1 MRTNKKL
8 LSNMIYSGV
17 FQLLFLITPVIT
29 IPYVARI
36 FSPSDL
42 GLYATSY
49 SIVMFLMQLAS
60 FGMPLYGT
68 RAIAQA
74 KDKIEQSQLL
84 INLWIIQLLA
94 TLLVFF
100 GYSIFVY
107 FMKDYQLIYLMQG
120 LLLVTNIFDVSWF
133 FRGIE
138 EIKKT
143 VFRNIVAKIV
153 AIILIFIFVKNDTDL
168 ISYIL
173 INILG
178 VFIGNLSMVL
188 QLRRYADFKAVKIHL
203 DKKHT
208 IDSFGL
214 LIPQAIENSKGMLPR
229 VILVWLGSYREAG
242 LLDQGLKI
250 TNILSGVFYSVVN
263 SMIPRISYLVSK
275 NKIEEVQKVVHLFT
289 LLILSISTIIISG
302 TIAISEFFVPLFF
315 GKGYEGV
322 VPIMNVVI
330 FSLLFTAVGYFFGQ
344 GLMLS
349 FSKDKQYQR
358 MVTIS
363 ALVLVILSLIL
374 ASFFGAI
381 GISIAYVSA
390 ELVIMMIALYH
401 SSKIINIKESMK
413 LLLFAPLHIF
423 GNVIIIVIAKMIL
436 NISNNTV
443 GFIIFGSMSTLIS
456 IVSLIA
462 YFKMIGFS
470 VKGIIQQM
478 KNKGY

>member
-1 MRTNKKL
+1 MRTNRKL

-74 KDKIEQSQLL
+74 KDKLDQSKLL
-84 INLWIIQLLA
+84 INLWLIQLLA
-94 TLLVFF
+94 TSIIFF
-100 GYSIFVY
+100 CYSIFAY
-107 FMKDYQLIYLMQG
+107 FMNENRMIYLMQG
-120 LLLVTNIFDVSWF
+120 LLLLTNIFDVSWF

-143 VFRNIVAKIV
+143 VLRNIIAKII

-168 ISYIL
+168 LNYIL
-173 INILG
+173 INIFGIL
-178 VFIGNLSMVL
+178 IGNLSMVF
-188 QLRRYADFKAVKIHL
+188 QLKKFTDFKSVKVKLNKNHI
-203 DKKHT
+203 
-208 IDSFGL
+208 INSFGL
-214 LIPQAIENSKGMLPR
+214 LIPQAIENGKGMLPR
-229 VILVWLGSYREAG
+229 VILVWFGSYKEAG

-275 NKIEEVQKVVHLFT
+275 NKIPDVEKFVHLFT
-289 LLILSISTIIISG
+289 ILILAISTIIISG

-315 GKGYEGV
+315 GKGYDGV
-322 VPIMNVVI
+322 IPIMNIVI
-330 FSLLFTAVGYFFGQ
+330 FSLLFTAVSYFFGQ

-349 FSKDKQYQR
+349 FAKDSQYQK
-358 MVTIS
+358 MVTLSAIVLIIS
-363 ALVLVILSLIL
+363 SVLL
-374 ASFFGAI
+374 ANFFGAI

-390 ELVIMMIALYH
+390 ELVVMLMALYY
-401 SSKIINIKESMK
+401 SSHLIKIKDSIF
-413 LLLFAPLHIF
+413 LLLTAPIHIASNFLIIKIVKTVLVIENNLVGFLIF
-423 GNVIIIVIAKMIL
+423 GI
-436 NISNNTV
+436 
-443 GFIIFGSMSTLIS
+443 MSTLIS
-456 IVSLIA
+456 IMSLIL
-462 YFKMIGFS
+462 YFKLT
-470 VKGIIQQM
+470 GIRIKDIVQKIKSM
-478 KNKGY
+478 G